1 MYWGTLLIL
10 QQGTKN
16 NNLIVTSS
24 VTSQQS
30 YSKVISTAGIGILF
44 TFIISS
50 QSCIHQGIYTQRLL
64 SIQSTAVFNT
74 FDSGIKQWRQKLA
87 HLIMSATFGDLPS
100 ILAWATAMAYTT
112 DWQILL
118 VQRVESNKVVSLHQ
132 MTGY

>member
-100 ILAWATAMAYTT
+100 ILA
-112 DWQILL
+112 
-118 VQRVESNKVVSLHQ
+118 
-132 MTGY
+132 